1 MKILFCTLALMVL
14 FFGCS
19 SSQSE
24 YEKVITDFL
33 ETKNGVK
40 TDLQIKYSKLDVV
53 DISVTDSIGILKEQF
68 EAEKAKKIQSIE
80 QTIKLKEESIAEQ
93 QNSDNKLVASVLI
106 KGWQRELAREKEDLE
121 KAKNWKPD
129 YLTRYDNRNPSDI
142 LSRKADVTF
151 SYFNPQLQT
160 RQEMSAWVIL
170 YADGKQCYRLIK
182 QQ

>member
-1 MKILFCTLALMVL
+1 MKILFYSLTLTAFL
-14 FFGCS
+14 FSCS

-40 TDLQIKYSKLDVV
+40 TDLQIKYTKLEIS
-53 DISVTDSIGILKEQF
+53 DISVSDSITILKERF

-80 QTIKLKEESIAEQ
+80 QTIKHKEESIAEQ
-93 QNSDNKLVASVLI
+93 QNSNDKLVASVLI
-106 KGWQRELAREKEDLE
+106 KGWQKELAREKEDLE
-121 KAKNWKPD
+121 KARNWKPD
-129 YLTRYDNRNPSDI
+129 YLTRYDKRNPSDI

-160 RQEMSAWVIL
+160 RQEMSAWAIL
-170 YADGKQCYRLIK
+170 SADGKQCYGMIK

>member
-1 MKILFCTLALMVL
+1 MKILFCSLALTAFL
-14 FFGCS
+14 FSCS

-40 TDLQIKYSKLDVV
+40 TDLQIKYTKLEIS
-53 DISVTDSIGILKEQF
+53 DISVSDSIALLKEQF

-80 QTIKLKEESIAEQ
+80 QTIKLKEKSIAEQ
-93 QNSDNKLVASVLI
+93 ENRKNKLVASVLI
-106 KGWQRELAREKEDLE
+106 KSWQKELARKKEDLE
-121 KAKNWKPD
+121 KARNWKPD

-142 LSRKADVTF
+142 LSRKADATF
-151 SYFNPQLQT
+151 SYFNPKLQT
-160 RQEMSAWVIL
+160 RQEISAWVIL
-170 YADGKQCYRLIK
+170 SANGKQCYRLIK

>member
-1 MKILFCTLALMVL
+1 MKILFCTLALMAL

-40 TDLQIKYSKLDVV
+40 TDLQIKYSKLDVSE
-53 DISVTDSIGILKEQF
+53 ISVSDSIAILQEQF

-106 KGWQRELAREKEDLE
+106 KGWQKELAREKEDLE
-121 KAKNWKPD
+121 KAQNWKPD
-129 YLTRYDNRNPSDI
+129 YLTRYDNHNPSDI

-170 YADGKQCYRLIK
+170 SADGKQCYRLIK

>member
-1 MKILFCTLALMVL
+1 MKILFCSLALTAFL
-14 FFGCS
+14 FSCS

-40 TDLQIKYSKLDVV
+40 TDLQIKYSKLEVSE
-53 DISVTDSIGILKEQF
+53 ISVADSIVILKEQF

-93 QNSDNKLVASVLI
+93 ENKKNSVVANTLI
-106 KGWQRELAREKEDLE
+106 KMWQKELAREKEDLE
-121 KAKNWKPD
+121 KARNRRPD

-142 LSRKADVTF
+142 LSQKADVTF

-160 RQEMSAWVIL
+160 RQEMSAWAIL
-170 YADGKQCYRLIK
+170 SADGKQCYGMIK

>member
-1 MKILFCTLALMVL
+1 MKNLFFSLALTACL
-14 FFGCS
+14 FSCS

-40 TDLQIKYSKLDVV
+40 TDLQIRYTKLEVS
-53 DISVTDSIGILKEQF
+53 DISVADSISILKEQF
-68 EAEKAKKIQSIE
+68 EAERVKKIQSIE
-80 QTIKLKEESIAEQ
+80 QTIKSKEESITEQ
-93 QNSDNKLVASVLI
+93 HNSDNRLVANVLI

-121 KAKNWKPD
+121 KAQNWKPD
-129 YLTRYDNRNPSDI
+129 YLNKYDNRNPSDI

-170 YADGKQCYRLIK
+170 STDGKQCYRLIK

>member
-1 MKILFCTLALMVL
+1 MKKIFFSLALTACL
-14 FFGCS
+14 FSCS

-40 TDLQIKYSKLDVV
+40 TDLQIRYTKLEVS
-53 DISVTDSIGILKEQF
+53 DISVADSISILKEQF
-68 EAEKAKKIQSIE
+68 EAERVKKIQSIE
-80 QTIKLKEESIAEQ
+80 QTIKSKEESIAEQ
-93 QNSDNKLVASVLI
+93 HNSDNRLVANVLI

-121 KAKNWKPD
+121 KAQNWKPD
-129 YLTRYDNRNPSDI
+129 YLNKYDNRNPSDI

-170 YADGKQCYRLIK
+170 SADGKQCYRLIK

>member
-1 MKILFCTLALMVL
+1 MKILFCTLALMAL

-33 ETKNGVK
+33 ETKNGIK
-40 TDLQIKYSKLDVV
+40 TDLQIKYSKLEVS
-53 DISVTDSIGILKEQF
+53 DISVADSIAILQEQF
-68 EAEKAKKIQSIE
+68 EAEKAKKTQSIE
-80 QTIKLKEESIAEQ
+80 QIIKQKEASITEQ
-93 QNSDNKLVASVLI
+93 KNSNNRVVANTLI
-106 KGWQRELAREKEDLE
+106 NMWERELTREKENLE

-129 YLTRYDNRNPSDI
+129 YLTRYDNRPPSD
-142 LSRKADVTF
+142 LLAKKADVTF

-160 RQEMSAWVIL
+160 RQEMSAWIIL
-170 YADGKQCYRLIK
+170 SADGKQCYRLIK